1 MKAMHRVGLVVLVSA
16 CAVGPALA
24 SGGGD
29 PRRIHFTL
37 PFKKAMAK
45 AKAEN
50 RMVFLSPIYGGMDK
64 IGARDYRAG
73 NW

>member
-1 MKAMHRVGLVVLVSA
+1 M
-16 CAVGPALA
+16 A
-24 SGGGD
+24 SDGGD
-29 PRRIHFTL
+29 PRRINFTL

-50 RMVFLSPIYGGMDK
+50 RMLFLKPIYGSVDE

>member
-1 MKAMHRVGLVVLVSA
+1 MKAMHPVGIVVLA
-16 CAVGPALA
+16 AATLVGPALA
-24 SGGGD
+24 RDGGD
-29 PRRIHFTL
+29 LRRINFTL

-50 RMVFLSPIYGGMDK
+50 RMVFLKPIYGGMDK

>member
-1 MKAMHRVGLVVLVSA
+1 MKAMHRVGIVVLTAA

-24 SGGGD
+24 AGSGD
-29 PRRIHFTL
+29 PRRINFTL

-50 RMVFLSPIYGGMDK
+50 RLLFLNPIYGGVDK

>member
-1 MKAMHRVGLVVLVSA
+1 MNAQHRVGIATLAAIAVIAPVLA
-16 CAVGPALA
+16 GD
-24 SGGGD
+24 GGD
-29 PRRIHFTL
+29 PRRIEFTL

-45 AKAEN
+45 AKAEK
-50 RMVFLSPIYGGMDK
+50 RMVFLKPIYGGMDK

>member
-1 MKAMHRVGLVVLVSA
+1 MKAMHRVGLVVLA
-16 CAVGPALA
+16 TAYAVGPALA
-24 SGGGD
+24 SDGGD
-29 PRRIHFTL
+29 PRRINFTL
-37 PFKKAMAK
+37 PLKKAMAK

-50 RMVFLSPIYGGMDK
+50 RMLFLKPIYGGVDE

>member
-1 MKAMHRVGLVVLVSA
+1 MKTIHPVGIVILTAATL
-16 CAVGPALA
+16 VGPALA
-24 SGGGD
+24 RDGGD
-29 PRRIHFTL
+29 PRRINFTL

-45 AKAEN
+45 AQAEN
-50 RMVFLSPIYGGMDK
+50 RMVFLKPIYGGVDK